1 MTSEDR
7 IIRGKNAEQLLSNP
21 LLDDAFTSIEAELVN
36 DWKQSGG
43 LTSEAREAMFLKL
56 SVLSEVKA
64 KIESFI
70 TDGKITQNRLN
81 MKTL

>member
-1 MTSEDR
+1 VTTEDR
-7 IIRGKNAEQLLSNP
+7 IIRGKSAEQFLSNP
-21 LLDDAFTSIEAELVN
+21 LMDDAFTSIEAEIVN

-43 LTSEAREAMFLKL
+43 LPTADREAMFIKL

-64 KIESFI
+64 KLESFI
-70 TDGKITQNRLN
+70 NDGKISQNRLN

>member
-1 MTSEDR
+1 MTTEDR
-7 IIRGKNAEQLLSNP
+7 IIRGKSAEQFLSNP
-21 LLDDAFTSIEAELVN
+21 LMDDAFTSIEAEIVA

-43 LTSEAREAMFLKL
+43 LPTADREAMFLKL

-64 KIESFI
+64 KLESFI
-70 TDGKITQNRLN
+70 NDGKISQNRLN

>member
-36 DWKQSGG
+36 DWKQSAG
-43 LTSEAREAMFLKL
+43 LPSEAREALFLKL

>member
-7 IIRGKNAEQLLSNP
+7 IIRGKNADQLLSNP
-21 LLDDAFTSIEAELVN
+21 LMDDAFTSIEAEIVN

-43 LTSEAREAMFLKL
+43 LSSADREAMFLKL

-64 KIESFI
+64 KLESFI
-70 TDGKITQNRLN
+70 TDGKISQNRLN